1 MMILYLTQVT
11 FLWLTFGII
20 YYFLLRNKTM
30 YGFNRWYLLVTF
42 LGSLF
47 LPLVPFGSI
56 FPTSEIIPVFVLA
69 ENQLNDLVI
78 NTSEIEHATDWQ
90 ALLKIIIITGMA
102 FFALRFMVN
111 LAKVLKLIRQSEKV
125 IYEGIIICITDD
137 KDQVFSFGNTIF
149 MSKNMFD
156 NIEDNQDVWLHEKAH
171 IQQFHTLDIVLTE
184 SCKILFWFHPLV
196 YLYEQYIR
204 INHEYQADEVVL
216 KQTSDIKAYQH
227 KLLNCI
233 ENKTNYLTS
242 NFNFNLTKKRFI
254 MMKTKTNPQAKM
266 MAKLLAVFGMAAT
279 VTFVACSDK
288 KEKSEVPYVYIDAQ
302 AFDEPVEN
310 VDVKAIPPSGEQAFR
325 NNIAKKLQISEAL
338 EADVSFIFR
347 FIVEKDGSL
356 SNFEVEGAVDE
367 THHQLSQQVID
378 LMKAEGDWKPAEH
391 QGEIV
396 RSPFFWRLTLQLK

>member
-1 MMILYLTQVT
+1 MILYLTQVT

-42 LGSLF
+42 LGSLL
-47 LPLVPFGSI
+47 LPLIPFGRI
-56 FPTSEIIPVFVLA
+56 FSTSEIIPVFVLA

-78 NTSEIEHATDWQ
+78 NTSETEHATDWQ
-90 ALLKIIIITGMA
+90 ALLKIIVITGMA

-156 NIEDNQDVWLHEKAH
+156 NIDDNQGIWLHEKAH

-216 KQTSDIKAYQH
+216 KQTADIKAYQH

-242 NFNFNLTKKRFI
+242 NFNFNLNKKKI
-254 MMKTKTNPQAKM
+254 
-266 MAKLLAVFGMAAT
+266 
-279 VTFVACSDK
+279 
-288 KEKSEVPYVYIDAQ
+288 YH
-302 AFDEPVEN
+302 DENETQSTSKN
-310 VDVKAIPPSGEQAFR
+310 
-325 NNIAKKLQISEAL
+325 
-338 EADVSFIFR
+338 
-347 FIVEKDGSL
+347 DG
-356 SNFEVEGAVDE
+356 
-367 THHQLSQQVID
+367 
-378 LMKAEGDWKPAEH
+378 
-391 QGEIV
+391 
-396 RSPFFWRLTLQLK
+396 